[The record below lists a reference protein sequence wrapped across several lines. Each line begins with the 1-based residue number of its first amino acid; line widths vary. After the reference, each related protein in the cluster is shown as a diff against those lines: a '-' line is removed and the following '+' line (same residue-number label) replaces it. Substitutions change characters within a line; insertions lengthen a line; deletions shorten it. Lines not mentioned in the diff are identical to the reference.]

1 MDADEERRKMEE
13 KEVVQFHIEDRR
25 GKPDDVQRFN
35 LAERLVQDR
44 VGENLAKAKVLF
56 GEYGVDTKTLDV
68 NLVEGALGE
77 GQYKDGRLE
86 VKLPQA
92 EEVEPAMMKLIEQI
106 EVTPEQ
112 CREVIYAMLAQKV
125 LHEGAHVLID
135 SKPGSKLAVDLERVA
150 GLPNEGGKQATLL
163 DEGIVYAIMAIW
175 APSVEP
181 LGSLA
186 PVVRESDEEDVRQR
200 KELGVRL
207 RPKVEEYLNAGKV
220 IDEEF
225 LKFAGEEIQKME
237 GED

>member
-1 MDADEERRKMEE
+1 
-13 KEVVQFHIEDRR
+13 
-25 GKPDDVQRFN
+25 
-35 LAERLVQDR
+35 
-44 VGENLAKAKVLF
+44 
-56 GEYGVDTKTLDV
+56 
-68 NLVEGALGE
+68 
-77 GQYKDGRLE
+77 
-86 VKLPQA
+86 
-92 EEVEPAMMKLIEQI
+92 
-106 EVTPEQ
+106 
-112 CREVIYAMLAQKV
+112 
-125 LHEGAHVLID
+125 
-135 SKPGSKLAVDLERVA
+135 
-150 GLPNEGGKQATLL
+150 
-163 DEGIVYAIMAIW
+163 MAIW